1 MNGAAKK
8 MRVVTKRALV
18 AFWTV
23 HPQAEGP
30 LAAWY
35 DAISSREW
43 KNQAELRQ
51 LSRTIDYVGGDRFV
65 FNIAGNSFRLIVKI
79 DFRCQ
84 LAFVR
89 FVGTHKEYDDIKDI
103 ASI

>member
-1 MNGAAKK
+1 

-18 AFWTV
+18 AFWTA

-51 LSRTIDYVGGDRFV
+51 LSKDVDYVGGDRFV
-65 FNIAGNSFRLIVKI
+65 FDILRNRFRLVVKI
-79 DFRCQ
+79 DFRSQ
-84 LAFVR
+84 IAFVR
-89 FVGTHKEYDDIKDI
+89 FVGTHKEYDRIDNIS
-103 ASI
+103 SI